1 MLDSVH
7 SVSGLGPGLAEPD
20 PEAEVPNIGAAC
32 SDALCAHGLGGK
44 VALRFIPRG
53 GERESITY
61 AQLAAESSR
70 FANVLG
76 TLGYQAGESIFL
88 CATRQPAVCYAFL
101 GALKAR
107 VVAGML
113 FSSFGEEAL
122 ADRLG
127 DANARGLLTTK
138 RQLRKLDHLR
148 ARLPAL
154 RHAVVLDIA
163 DHESDFVLSFPRLMR
178 ESRAAYLPGR
188 TTRATPSVLHYTSG
202 STGKPKGV
210 VHGHG
215 ALAYLRQTTRDVLGL
230 RPDDVYWCT
239 ADPGWVTGSSY
250 GMIGPWSLG
259 VTQIQLGGNYDGAAW
274 MCALEE
280 EEVSVWY
287 TAPTALR
294 MLMRE
299 PPAVFESLRLP
310 RLRHL
315 ASVGEPLNPEV
326 IAWGRRTLGLDI
338 HDTWFQTETG
348 GILIANRAGLPIRP
362 GSMGKPVAGI
372 EAAILDEQGAVLPER
387 TSGPPLH
394 PPGLA
399 LHVPRLPATTRG
411 DRRQVHG
418 RLLRFGR
425 PRPPRR
431 RRLLLVRG
439 AHRRRHQHRRAP
451 GQPLRDRKRAPGT
464 ARGGG
469 VGGHRRAG
477 RHPLR
482 EGRGL
487 RGLCDPA
494 SSRLPGSASSCAS
507 PSPTGSRPTARPGT
521 WFSSRRC
528 PRPRAARSCAGCYAP
543 ATSGC
548 RKAICRASRIDTPS
562 SSARL
567 AGRHKNDS
575 RSCTMTPTGVCLPF
589 LRTKTRLPIVALA
602 GLGK

>member
-7 SVSGLGPGLAEPD
+7 SFPTLGPGLSPPD

-32 SDALCAHGLGGK
+32 SDALCAHGLGSK
-44 VALRFIPRG
+44 VALRWIPRG

-76 TLGYQAGESIFL
+76 MLGYQAGESL
-88 CATRQPAVCYAFL
+88 CVCATRQPAVCYAFL

-127 DANARGLLTTK
+127 DACARGLFTTK
-138 RQLRKLDHLR
+138 RQLRKLEHLR

-154 RHAVVLDIA
+154 RHAIVLDLP

-178 ESRAAYLPGR
+178 ESRPAYLPGR

-215 ALAYLRQTTRDVLGL
+215 ALAFLRQTARDVLDL

-239 ADPGWVTGSSY
+239 ADPGWVTGTSY

-280 EEVSVWY
+280 EDVSVWY

-326 IAWGRRTLGLDI
+326 IAWGRRTLGLAI

-362 GSMGKPVAGI
+362 GSMGKPVDGI
-372 EAAILDEQGAVLPER
+372 EAAILDEQGAVSPDGQVGRLCVRRGWPSMFLGYLQQPE
-387 TSGPPLH
+387 
-394 PPGLA
+394 
-399 LHVPRLPATTRG
+399 ATAGKFTGAYYDSG
-411 DRRQVHG
+411 DRAQRDAEGYYWFAGRADDVINTAGHLVSPFEIESALLERPEVAESAAIAAPDDILFEKVVAFVVLRPGVQPSTRLGVELRIAVSNRVSTYG
-418 RLLRFGR
+418 APRDLVFVASLPKTKSGKIMRRLLR
-425 PRPPRR
+425 
-431 RRLLLVRG
+431 
-439 AHRRRHQHRRAP
+439 
-451 GQPLRDRKRAPGT
+451 
-464 ARGGG
+464 ARYLGL
-469 VGGHRRAG
+469 
-477 RHPLR
+477 P
-482 EGRGL
+482 EGDL
-487 RGLCDPA
+487 
-494 SSRLPGSASSCAS
+494 SSLE
-507 PSPTGSRPTARPGT
+507 
-521 WFSSRRC
+521 
-528 PRPRAARSCAGCYAP
+528 
-543 ATSGC
+543 
-548 RKAICRASRIDTPS
+548 D
-562 SSARL
+562 
-567 AGRHKNDS
+567 
-575 RSCTMTPTGVCLPF
+575 
-589 LRTKTRLPIVALA
+589 
-602 GLGK
+602 